1 LKRYELIP
9 PVPHG
14 ERYWLIS
21 DTQWSDDPN
30 FAIVQIAA
38 WAPDA
43 EVLATKICAALNA
56 AQSI

>member
-1 LKRYELIP
+1 
-9 PVPHG
+9 VPHG